1 MYVTFKMAL
10 NIQVN
15 VSNNPCLYLCML
27 AQVYVLLLTRFTYFK
42 YSFNK
47 CLGLYLLCVL
57 QNDT

>member
-1 MYVTFKMAL
+1 MYVTFKIAL

-15 VSNNPCLYLCML
+15 VKLQTLFILICLL

-47 CLGLYLLCVL
+47 CLEL
-57 QNDT
+57 

>member
-15 VSNNPCLYLCML
+15 VSNKSCLYLCML

-47 CLGLYLLCVL
+47 CLGL
-57 QNDT
+57 